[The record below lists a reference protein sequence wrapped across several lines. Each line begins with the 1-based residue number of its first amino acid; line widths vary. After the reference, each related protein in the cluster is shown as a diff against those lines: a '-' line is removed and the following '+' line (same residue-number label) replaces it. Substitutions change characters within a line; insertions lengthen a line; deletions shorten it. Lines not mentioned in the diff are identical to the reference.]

1 MNNNGFHILQNASGI
16 FYAYGGPF
24 YGYSK
29 TIAQNLVDEMNR
41 TKAENDKMKEILK
54 QIDVQSVD
62 PDVLKLIMEL

>member
-1 MNNNGFHILQNASGI
+1 MNGFHILQNASGI

-41 TKAENDKMKEILK
+41 TKAENEKYREILK
-54 QIDVQSVD
+54 QIDVSKVD
-62 PDVLKLIMEL
+62 PDLVKMIMEL